1 MIYTRQEAAD
11 QLQISLSTLDKFL
24 KSGKIKAFRVGRQIR
39 ITEQA
44 LQDFLDDHILKFDGK
59 PQAEIVRPV
68 LRQ

>member
-1 MIYTRQEAAD
+1 MIYTRQEAAE
-11 QLQISLSTLDKFL
+11 QLQVSLSTLDKFL

>member
-1 MIYTRQEAAD
+1 MIYTRQEAAE

-24 KSGKIKAFRVGRQIR
+24 KSGKLKAFRVGRQIR

-44 LQDFLDDHILKFDGK
+44 LQDFLDDHILKFDVK

>member
-1 MIYTRQEAAD
+1 MIYTRQEAAE
-11 QLQISLSTLDKFL
+11 QLQVSLSTLDKFL

-44 LQDFLDDHILKFDGK
+44 LKDFLDDHILKFDGK

>member
-1 MIYTRQEAAD
+1 MIYTRQEAAE